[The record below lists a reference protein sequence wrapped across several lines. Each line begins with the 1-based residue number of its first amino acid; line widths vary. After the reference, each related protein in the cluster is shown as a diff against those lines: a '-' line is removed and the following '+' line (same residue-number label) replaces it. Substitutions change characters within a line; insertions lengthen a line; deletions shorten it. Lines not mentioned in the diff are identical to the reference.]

1 MRFVA
6 LAVLSLTL
14 VAPIVTSSPSRAIE
28 LQPGLWQETE
38 VGSENGKP
46 ASPKAEMT
54 CMTPEDAKNP
64 LRGFS
69 PGKEMRGHCKVLDVK
84 QKADGI
90 FIHMTCGDPKQFL
103 IDIAVDYVFTSTRSY
118 AGTVKSTVTLMGQ
131 TTTSD
136 KKVEGKWVAA
146 TCDKK

>member
-1 MRFVA
+1 MRNVA
-6 LAVLSLTL
+6 LSASLALAASIAV
-14 VAPIVTSSPSRAIE
+14 SSPSYAIE

-38 VGSENGKP
+38 SGSENGKSV
-46 ASPKAEMT
+46 SPNAETT
-54 CMTPEDAKNP
+54 CMTAEDAKNP

-69 PGKEMRGHCKVLDVK
+69 PGKEMRGQCKVLDVK

-90 FIHMTCGDPKQFL
+90 FIHMACGDPKQFL
-103 IDIAVDYVFTSTRSY
+103 VDIAVDYVFTSARSY
-118 AGTVKSTVTLMGQ
+118 VGTVKSAITLMGQ

-136 KKVEGKWVAA
+136 KKVEGKWIAA